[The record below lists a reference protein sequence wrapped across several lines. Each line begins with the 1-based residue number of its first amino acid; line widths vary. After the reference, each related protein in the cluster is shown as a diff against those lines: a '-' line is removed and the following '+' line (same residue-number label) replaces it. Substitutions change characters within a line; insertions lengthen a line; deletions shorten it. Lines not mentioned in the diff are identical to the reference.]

1 MRWLIQQF
9 AQLLQPAARR
19 FDRALAEPELAQR
32 QIQQQVCRNLTA
44 SRYGQFLGINSIAD
58 WERVPIVTY
67 DDIQPWIRPDQLGQ
81 TSLLTPEPILFY
93 EQTSGSQGPAKWIPY
108 TRSLRRSFNQMF
120 CVWAYDLI
128 RQGPAFSTG
137 KLYFCITP
145 RFQGSTQSAQSGL
158 NDDSEYLDEWLRLL
172 LSPFLVSAA
181 GLHTGLSPQA
191 FKHRLCTALLQAERL
206 ETISIWSPSFLKI
219 MLDYILTHREI
230 LSQETKLSP
239 VRRRLLTDPDLHSA
253 WPQLWPHLKLISC
266 WDNLYAADQAEGL
279 RQRFPGVL
287 VQGKGLLAT
296 EAPMT
301 LPLLAAQASSQGTV
315 PVLDQVF
322 FEFED
327 EQGQIY
333 KLHELTAGSSYQII
347 LSQLGGL
354 YRYRIGDRVRVSGC
368 YHQTPC
374 LEFLGRSRAT
384 SDLVGEKLHA
394 SFVQQVLQ
402 ELRLGGSFSLLLP
415 IVEPARYVL
424 LLDRSDFPTPAVP
437 DSPVDLAAQLD
448 RALAASPHYRQA
460 RHLGQLHPPQ
470 VMIAANWAERWLQFQ
485 LRAGQ
490 RWGDQKLAVLAQPI
504 TQADW
509 RRLAGPDWQ
518 PD

>member
-9 AQLLQPAARR
+9 AQLLQPAAQR
-19 FDRALAEPELAQR
+19 FERALDQPDLAQQ
-32 QIQQQVCRNLTA
+32 QIQQQICQRLTA

-58 WERVPIVTY
+58 WQRVPIVTY
-67 DDIQPWIRPDQLGQ
+67 DDIQPWIRPDQLGKA
-81 TSLLTPEPILFY
+81 SLLTPEPILFY

-108 TRSLRRSFNQMF
+108 TGSLRRSFNQMF

-128 RQGPAFSTG
+128 RQGPVFSTG

-145 RFQGSTQSAQSGL
+145 RFQGSTASTRPGL

-172 LSPFLVSAA
+172 LSPFLVSPA
-181 GLHTGLSPQA
+181 GLHAGLSPQE
-191 FKHRLCTALLQAERL
+191 FKHRLCIALLQAERL
-206 ETISIWSPSFLKI
+206 EIISIWSPSFLKI
-219 MLDYILTHREI
+219 LLDYILTHRVT
-230 LSQETKLSP
+230 LSQQVKLSP
-239 VRRRLLTDPDLHSA
+239 VRRRLLTDPDLELA

-266 WDNLYAADQAEGL
+266 WDNLYAADQAQGL

-301 LPLLAAQASSQGTV
+301 IPLIAGQGTL

-327 EQGQIY
+327 EQGQIHR
-333 KLHELTAGSSYQII
+333 LHELTTGHTYQII

-354 YRYRIGDRVRVSGC
+354 YRYRIGDRVRVSRF
-368 YHQTPC
+368 YRQTPC

-384 SDLVGEKLHA
+384 SDLVGEKLHE

-402 ELRLGGSFSLLLP
+402 KLHLGACFSLLLP
-415 IVEPARYVL
+415 VVEPARYLL
-424 LLDRSDFPTPAVP
+424 LLDRTDPAADP
-437 DSPVDLAAQLD
+437 DSLASRLD
-448 RALAASPHYRQA
+448 QALGASPHYRQA

-470 VMIAANWAERWLQFQ
+470 VFIAADWTERWLQFR

-509 RRLAGPDWQ
+509 QRLAGPDWR
-518 PD
+518 PDA